1 MLHKGGY
8 EMGGMFGVVS
18 RQECVTDLL
27 YGTDYHSHLGTEYG
41 GIILRGPAG
50 YDREIHSIRQIQFR
64 SAFEG
69 DMVRM
74 HGTQG
79 IGVISDFEPQPL
91 FQETPLGRYGIV
103 TVGRINNLDALL
115 QRAFVKRA
123 HFASMSRGGVNPTD
137 VVSHLINQGST
148 FAEGIANVQ
157 ESVSG
162 SCSLLL
168 LTEQGIYAAR
178 DKLGR
183 TSLVL
188 GQKEGS
194 YAVASETCAFP
205 NTGFEV
211 LRSLGPGEV
220 VLLTEEGVAQ
230 VAPPRDEM
238 QICAFL
244 WIYYGFPA
252 SRYEGVGVEI
262 ARNRCGAACARR
274 DLADG
279 AAPVDSVAGIP
290 DSGTGHGIGYAE
302 QAGIPYRRPFVKYNA
317 TWARSFMP
325 EEQQVRD
332 LIAEMKLI
340 PVQELIQ
347 GRRLLFCEDSI
358 VRGTQLQDTVQR
370 LFDCGAREVHMRP
383 ACPPLMYPCEFLNF
397 SRSRTAMALAARR
410 AIHEIEGQDE
420 VDLVPYTQEGSP
432 HYQEAVE
439 RVRQKLRLTSLRY
452 QTMPDMVAAI
462 GLPKERL
469 CTHCWDAS
477 SHS

>member
-1 MLHKGGY
+1 
-8 EMGGMFGVVS
+8 MGGLFGVVS
-18 RQECVTDLL
+18 RQECVSELF

-41 GIILRGPAG
+41 GIILRNGTG
-50 YDREIHSIRQIQFR
+50 YDREIHSIRNIQFR
-64 SAFEG
+64 SAFED
-69 DMVRM
+69 DMGRM

-79 IGVISDFEPQPL
+79 IGVISDYEPQPL

-103 TVGRINNLDALL
+103 TVARINNLDGLL
-115 QRAFVKRA
+115 KQAFQKRA

-137 VVSHLINQGST
+137 VVSHLINQGSS
-148 FAEGIANVQ
+148 FEEGIRNAQ
-157 ESVSG
+157 ESIEG
-162 SCSLLL
+162 SCSILL
-168 LTEQGIYAAR
+168 LTDKGVYAAR

-183 TSLVL
+183 TSLTI

-194 YAVASETCAFP
+194 YSVASETCAFP
-205 NTGFEV
+205 NTDYELV
-211 LRSLGPGEV
+211 RHLGPGET
-220 VLLTEEGVAQ
+220 VLITEDGVEQ
-230 VAPPRDEM
+230 VTRPGNTL

-252 SRYEGVGVEI
+252 SGYEGIGVEVV
-262 ARNRCGAACARR
+262 RNRCGAACARK
-274 DLADG
+274 DMADG
-279 AAPVDSVAGIP
+279 NVQVDSVAGIP

-325 EEQQVRD
+325 EEQRLRD

-340 PVQELIQ
+340 PVRELIQ
-347 GRRLLFCEDSI
+347 GLRLLFCEDSI

-370 LFDCGAREVHMRP
+370 LFDDGAKEVHMRP

-397 SRSRTAMALAARR
+397 SRTKTAMALAARK
-410 AIHEIEGQDE
+410 AIRELEGRDD
-420 VDLVPYTQEGSP
+420 VDLSEYTQGGSP
-432 HYQEAVE
+432 RYVE
-439 RVRQKLRLTSLRY
+439 MVDRVRQTLRLTSLRY
-452 QTMPDMVAAI
+452 QTMADMVAAI

-477 SHS
+477 SHF

>member
-1 MLHKGGY
+1 
-8 EMGGMFGVVS
+8 MGGLFGVVS
-18 RQECVTDLL
+18 RQECVTELF

-41 GIILRGPAG
+41 GIILRNRAG
-50 YDREIHSIRQIQFR
+50 YDREIHSIRNTQFR
-64 SAFEG
+64 SAFQDDAG
-69 DMVRM
+69 RM

-79 IGVISDFEPQPL
+79 IGVISDYEPQPL

-103 TVGRINNLDALL
+103 TVARINNIDALL
-115 QRAFVKRA
+115 KQAFQKRA

-137 VVSHLINQGST
+137 VVSHLVNQGTT
-148 FAEGIANVQ
+148 FEEGIRNAQ
-157 ESVSG
+157 ESIEG
-162 SCSLLL
+162 SCSMLL
-168 LTEQGIYAAR
+168 LTNKGVYAAR
-178 DKLGR
+178 DRLGR
-183 TSLVL
+183 TPLVI

-205 NTGFEV
+205 NTDYEV
-211 LRSLGPGEV
+211 VRQLGPGEV
-220 VLLTEEGVAQ
+220 VLITEDGVEQ
-230 VAPPRDEM
+230 VAAPRSEL

-252 SRYEGVGVEI
+252 SGYEGVGVEVV
-262 ARNRCGAACARR
+262 RNRCGAACARK
-274 DLADG
+274 DMADG
-279 AAPVDSVAGIP
+279 KVQVDSVAGIP

-325 EEQQVRD
+325 EEQRLRD

-340 PVQELIQ
+340 PIRELIQ
-347 GRRLLFCEDSI
+347 GLRLLFCEDSI

-370 LFDCGAREVHMRP
+370 LFDDGAKEVHMRP

-397 SRSRTAMALAARR
+397 SRTKTAMALAARKTIR
-410 AIHEIEGQDE
+410 EIEGRDD
-420 VDLVPYTQEGSP
+420 VDLAAYTREDSAR
-432 HYQEAVE
+432 YTEMVD
-439 RVRQKLRLTSLRY
+439 RVRHTLRLTSLRY
-452 QTMPDMVAAI
+452 QTMQDMVAAI

-477 SHS
+477 SHF